1 MCKDNHVYAAVI
13 EREVA
18 TECLSYPL
26 AVWSAIDKHAVT
38 DGVFDED
45 RLALAD
51 VEHSHGNTSF
61 VVMRQGV
68 PCEDRGK
75 TSQSGE
81 AERGSETLQR
91 KRKVVN
97 WLFWYRAFREPRG
110 EGE

>member
-18 TECLSYPL
+18 TECLSDAL

-51 VEHSHGNTSF
+51 VEHGHGNTSL
-61 VVMRQGV
+61 VVIRQGV

-81 AERGSETLQR
+81 ADCGSETVHW
-91 KRKVVN
+91 KRNVIN
-97 WLFWYRAFREPRG
+97 WLFWHRTFREPCG
-110 EGE
+110 EGK